1 MGSEQNLELH
11 NQQEENENADQF
23 NDLKKHLR
31 KMPRKSSIIETK
43 IRETELLNSLFQ
55 DNSKQTAE
63 PKEQEKCQTKDQE
76 KLQKSSMT
84 IATLNKKDKK
94 QTYKIRFKVKLN
106 SNSSTSSVLQYLF
119 GCFGGE
125 KLLHQHK

>member
-11 NQQEENENADQF
+11 NQQEENENADKF
-23 NDLKKHLR
+23 NYLKKHLR

-55 DNSKQTAE
+55 NSSKQTAE
-63 PKEQEKCQTKDQE
+63 PKEQEKCQTNVQE
-76 KLQKSSMT
+76 KLQKSSMM
-84 IATLNKKDKK
+84 IATLNEKDKK

-106 SNSSTSSVLQYLF
+106 TNSSTSVLQYLF
-119 GCFGGE
+119 GCLGGE
-125 KLLHQHK
+125 KLLHHHK

>member
-1 MGSEQNLELH
+1 MG
-11 NQQEENENADQF
+11 
-23 NDLKKHLR
+23 R

-55 DNSKQTAE
+55 DSSKQTTE
-63 PKEQEKCQTKDQE
+63 PKEQEKCETKVQE
-76 KLQKSSMT
+76 KSQKSSMT
-84 IATLNKKDKK
+84 IATLNENVKK

-106 SNSSTSSVLQYLF
+106 TNSSKSSVLQYLF
-119 GCFGGE
+119 GCLRGE